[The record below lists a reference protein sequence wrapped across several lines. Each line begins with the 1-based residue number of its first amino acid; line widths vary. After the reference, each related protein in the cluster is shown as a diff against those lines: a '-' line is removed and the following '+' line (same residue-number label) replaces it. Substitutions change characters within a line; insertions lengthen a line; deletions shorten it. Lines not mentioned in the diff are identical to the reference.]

1 MLWDIPQCL
10 PDAVASIDRTW
21 PALCGTAPAQDKPRL
36 SPMTLIDM
44 LLTAGP
50 ARTPKA
56 VVASTDTMRSIHSR
70 IHSRCDDPA
79 SKAHVSA

>member
-56 VVASTDTMRSIHSR
+56 VVASTDTIRSIQDR
-70 IHSRCDDPA
+70 MYSRCSWPA
-79 SKAHVSA
+79 AMAHVSA